1 MAEFL
6 VYPSLGELLLMTFQ
20 PSWGAV
26 QATPG
31 SSLPC
36 FALIVKLGSVR
47 MTFFIFYALLP
58 SGNFGSRVLIRFL
71 WVTVLV
77 LLS

>member
-1 MAEFL
+1 MN
-6 VYPSLGELLLMTFQ
+6 PSLGELLLMTFK
-20 PSWGAV
+20 PSWGTV

-36 FALIVKLGSVR
+36 FTLIMKLGLVR

-58 SGNFGSRVLIRFL
+58 SGNFGSRILLRFL
-71 WVTVLV
+71 WDAVLV
-77 LLS
+77 LFN